1 MIEYNPDKY
10 VLLRVTSPDETY
22 YRVFGTWYGG
32 YTTGDSWRMN
42 SGIERVEIDGDKVSF
57 IGASGSVYNVH
68 KEAQG
73 LSMYTRGVLL
83 SSIDQAKGMDITVE
97 MLSLEEYLKETNN
110 A

>member
-1 MIEYNPDKY
+1 MSEYNPDKY
-10 VLLRVTSPDETY
+10 VLLRVTTPDETY

-68 KEAQG
+68 KEAEG
-73 LSMYTRGVLL
+73 LSMYTHGVLMDL
-83 SSIDQAKGMDITVE
+83 INQAKGMGITVE
-97 MLSLEEYLKETNN
+97 ILSLEEYLEEIKN